1 MAADDQK
8 AADVTCSVFSEADA
22 EVMRNSLPL
31 RPCVGGG
38 SEVGGRRWS
47 GMMVESH

>member
-1 MAADDQK
+1 MQIELAADDQLT
-8 AADVTCSVFSEADA
+8 ADVTCSVFSEADA

-31 RPCVGGG
+31 CPSVGGG

-47 GMMVESH
+47 G